1 MSKKRE
7 QRKIITLV
15 SATICAS
22 EIYHSRLRD
31 ILTVLC
37 FCPG

>member
-1 MSKKRE
+1 MSNKKRT
-7 QRKIITLV
+7 KKMIKLI
-15 SATICAS
+15 SATIHAS
-22 EIYHSRLRD
+22 KICHSRLRD